1 MKSPVITCLLAA
13 LALIAS
19 VPPGHAAEK
28 NSLRDPALQRLYHAL
43 GAPSI
48 AETGWHLTDTL
59 QLHLPDFRL
68 TLITGRLA
76 PLQDSSAGCTGL
88 VFEGQAGVAFSPRE
102 AAEQFQ
108 LARFTKDSALTCT
121 TTRLLLR
128 FPDFS
133 ILQDLLPPVA
143 ILAAP
148 PRDPA
153 SFSRS
158 VRDLPG
164 DLQAVLLERRG
175 YNLAAHLLR
184 SRLEPVMPR
193 HVVCAFYP
201 ERDMNPFPPL
211 YIYLYDAAAV
221 EQVALL
227 QYFPKRLGR
236 PLFTVCSYTV
246 TADSMAALPVL
257 QRYNGW
263 VQLNQ
268 SGILEADMGVNIL
281 LGTAKRPTL
290 HFALA
295 ADLEI
300 AWILSE
306 DGDTLSFVREK
317 KESEVTVF
325 VHAVRARDDTLRL
338 LFHYQGELLRR
349 HDNGM
354 YALKDPV
361 FWVPRLGYLRRAH
374 YNIVYK
380 CPPRMR
386 VLTLG
391 RLERDWYEAGFHMS
405 FYRTV
410 APAKASTFCLG
421 SFSADTLR
429 APGLGLPQIEIYS
442 SSRHTSGTRKRVAA
456 DVANSLYFFASRL
469 GAYRLPVLR
478 VVEVPT
484 FHSQGFPG
492 FVTLSWLGF
501 SGHAEGPREA
511 LRSHEIAHQWFGNT
525 LGWATYHDQW
535 LSEAF
540 AEYLGALY
548 VEWVLRDK
556 NHFTEIL
563 QAWSNDLLEQGNV
576 GVSIGMQRFGFS
588 KEALRKSEGQRA
600 GPIAMGIRL
609 GQREALDYYMQT
621 YEKGAYVLHM
631 LRWLLRDLDTG
642 DDSRFWAL
650 LADFLRVHRDG
661 EPATRD
667 FQLLAEQ
674 HYGAPLDDFFR
685 QWIQQNRVPTY
696 HWRYEIAAVPSAPP
710 AGLPIA
716 RPTPHSG
723 KPEYVVR
730 VHVRQDGVPPDF
742 NMPVPVTV
750 DYADGFTLT
759 RRVPV
764 SHEGGLLEFPA
775 YPARVSRVV
784 FNTGNA
790 VLCRLSAN

>member
-1 MKSPVITCLLAA
+1 MKAPVITCLLAA
-13 LALIAS
+13 LALGVR
-19 VPPGHAAEK
+19 VPPAGAAGK
-28 NSLRDPALQRLYHAL
+28 NGLRDPALQRLYRSLRSPA
-43 GAPSI
+43 I
-48 AETGWHLTDTL
+48 AQTGWYTDTL
-59 QLHLPDFRL
+59 RLHLPDFRV
-68 TLITGRLA
+68 TLIAGRLA
-76 PLQDSSAGCTGL
+76 PLQDSIAGCTGL
-88 VFEGQAGVAFSPRE
+88 LFEGQAHVEFHPRDD
-102 AAEQFQ
+102 AEQFQ
-108 LARFTKDSALTCT
+108 LVRFTKDSVITGT
-121 TTRLLLR
+121 TNHLLLR
-128 FPDFS
+128 FPHAGM
-133 ILQDLLPPVA
+133 LQTLLPDTA
-143 ILAAP
+143 IFARLPHAP
-148 PRDPA
+148 A
-153 SFSRS
+153 IFSRPA
-158 VRDLPG
+158 RELADN
-164 DLQAVLLERRG
+164 LQALLLERRG

-184 SRLEPVMPR
+184 SRLQPVITTQ
-193 HVVCAFYP
+193 VVCAFSP
-201 ERDMNPFPPL
+201 ERDLNPFPPL
-211 YIYLYDAAAV
+211 YIYIYDAAAV
-221 EQVALL
+221 EQVAFL
-227 QYFPKRLGR
+227 QYFHKRVGR
-236 PLFTVCSYTV
+236 PLFTVCSYAV
-246 TADSMAALPVL
+246 SADSTAPRPALL
-257 QRYNGW
+257 RYNGW
-263 VQLNQ
+263 IQLSQN
-268 SGILEADMGVNIL
+268 GMLEADMGVNL
-281 LGTAKRPTL
+281 LLPQQKPPAF

-317 KESEVTVF
+317 KEGEVTVF
-325 VHAVRARDDTLRL
+325 VEQARARGDTLRL
-338 LFHYQGELLRR
+338 LFHYKGELLRR

-354 YALKDPV
+354 YALKDAV
-361 FWVPRLGYLRRAH
+361 FWVPRLGYLQRAH

-380 CPPRMR
+380 CPPRLR

-391 RLERDWYEAGFHMS
+391 HLVRDWEEAGFHLS
-405 FYRTV
+405 YYRTH

-421 SFSADTLR
+421 SFNADTVFI
-429 APGLGLPQIEIYS
+429 PGLGLPPIEIYS
-442 SSRHTSGTRKRVAA
+442 SARHTPGTRKRVAA

-469 GAYRLPVLR
+469 GEYRLPVLR

-501 SGHAEGPREA
+501 SGHAQGPREA

-588 KEALRKSEGQRA
+588 KEALRKSEGLRA
-600 GPIAMGIRL
+600 GPIAMGVRL

-642 DDSRFWAL
+642 DDSRFWNL

-667 FQLLAEQ
+667 FQRLAEQ
-674 HYGAPLDDFFR
+674 HYGAPLTDFFR
-685 QWIQQNRVPTY
+685 QWIHHNHVPRY
-696 HWRYEIAAVPSAPP
+696 HWRHEIITVPATLP
-710 AGLPIA
+710 AGLPVA
-716 RPTPHSG
+716 RPAPSSG
-723 KPEYVVR
+723 KPEYIVR
-730 VHVRQDGVPPDF
+730 VHVRQQDVPPDF

-750 DYADGFTLT
+750 EYADGFTLT
-759 RRVPV
+759 RRVQV

-790 VLCRLSAN
+790 VLCRISPN